1 MSCVFGFCL
10 VGVYGTSRAGV
21 IPVHWTWQ
29 VNMPLI
35 SGGKKIKY
43 LPTQAMSCGLSKGG
57 QMLAAAVLR
66 EMAGGGGGGEGVQRQ
81 VLGRLSPFFGV

>member
-1 MSCVFGFCL
+1 M
-10 VGVYGTSRAGV
+10 

-57 QMLAAAVLR
+57 QMLAAAGR
-66 EMAGGGGGGEGVQRQ
+66 CAQRDGWGGDGGTGWGEGRECKDRFWEDLVPSLELRI
-81 VLGRLSPFFGV
+81 